1 MEEKFLSFNNIIGN
15 YKNKVFLNK
24 IASSNDTVHS
34 YMFEGIDGI
43 GKAIFAKE
51 FAKML
56 LCIGENKT
64 ECKTCK
70 SCIEFNND
78 NNPDFMQIKPEGKA
92 IKIEQIRQMQEKIL
106 EKPIVSDKKVYIID
120 DADLM
125 TKEAQNCL
133 LKTLE
138 EPPKYAII
146 ILVLSNESK
155 ILNTVKS
162 RCMRIIFEKL
172 KDEELKEYATREF
185 GEDVITESMI
195 ENASGSINKLI
206 KIKENFEEYAKLEE
220 LAKRFQKDNILDI
233 INDADVLYKN
243 KEKIDD
249 ILDYMI
255 TIFYNSFIKDTRNV
269 RLINVI
275 KTIEEAKKRIKANS
289 NFDMSI
295 DHLIFEIWGEINED
309 SNRSQV

>member
-1 MEEKFLSFNNIIGN
+1 MSFNNIIGN
-15 YKNKVFLNK
+15 DKNKVFLNK
-24 IASSNDTVHS
+24 IVNSNNTVNS
-34 YMFEGIDGI
+34 YMFEGIEGI
-43 GKAIFAKE
+43 GKWGFAKE

-56 LCIGENKT
+56 LCTGENKT
-64 ECKTCK
+64 NCNDCK

-78 NNPDFMQIKPEGKA
+78 NNPDFMQIKPDGKA

-106 EKPIVSDKKVYIID
+106 EKPIVSDKKIYIID

-162 RCMRIIFEKL
+162 RCMRIFFEKI
-172 KDEELKEYATREF
+172 KGEELKKYSLEKF
-185 GEDVITESMI
+185 GENVITESMI
-195 ENASGSINKLI
+195 ENASGSIKKLI
-206 KIKENFEEYAKLEE
+206 KIKDNFEEYDSLEE
-220 LAKRFQKDNILDI
+220 FSKRLQKDNILDI
-233 INDADVLYKN
+233 INNADVLYKN
-243 KEKIDD
+243 KEKVDD
-249 ILDYMI
+249 MLDYMT
-255 TIFYNSFIKDTRNV
+255 TIFYNSFINDTRNE
-269 RLINVI
+269 RYINVI
-275 KTIEEAKKRIKANS
+275 KIIEEAKKRLKANS
-289 NFDMSI
+289 NFDMTI
-295 DHLIFEIWGEINED
+295 DHLIFGIWREINED

>member
-1 MEEKFLSFNNIIGN
+1 MSFNNIIGN
-15 YKNKVFLNK
+15 DKNKVFLNK
-24 IASSNDTVHS
+24 IASSNNTVNS
-34 YMFEGIDGI
+34 YMFEGIEGI
-43 GKAIFAKE
+43 GKSIFAKE

-56 LCIGENKT
+56 LCIGESKT
-64 ECKTCK
+64 NCNDCK

-78 NNPDFMQIKPEGKA
+78 NNPDFMQIKPDGKA

-162 RCMRIIFEKL
+162 RCMRIMFQKI
-172 KDEELKEYATREF
+172 KDEELKKYAAREF

-195 ENASGSINKLI
+195 ENSIGSISKLI
-206 KIKENFEEYAKLEE
+206 KIKDNFEEYEKLQE
-220 LAKRFQKDNILDI
+220 LAKRLQKDNILDI
-233 INDADVLYKN
+233 VNNADVLYKN

-249 ILDYMI
+249 MLDYMT
-255 TIFYNSFIKDTRNV
+255 TIFYNSFIKDTENEKF
-269 RLINVI
+269 INVI
-275 KTIEEAKKRIKANS
+275 KIIEETKKRLKANS

-295 DHLIFEIWGEINED
+295 DHLIFKIWGEINED